1 MLYGP
6 EWLCF
11 SSEQI
16 NILTLPTHRHTH
28 SHAHAHTDTHTLKES
43 NFVCLDFVEFN
54 ISLDENINVNII
66 YKYKI

>member
-1 MLYGP
+1 MTVFFVRTNKYID
-6 EWLCF
+6 F
-11 SSEQI
+11 TYTQTHT
-16 NILTLPTHRHTH
+16 LTRTRTHRH
-28 SHAHAHTDTHTLKES
+28 THTLKES